1 MAITRPP
8 VPEHHPTPPNP
19 HRGEVHPSALVRR
32 TQTAAIRSAHPGSPP
47 TAATWAPW
55 APLQKEA
62 DARLK
67 TELDV
72 ALAELNARAADA
84 AQILDR
90 ATTLAD
96 QRAEALQAQAY
107 ALFKRYND
115 MADKSWADIMGPAL
129 AAYDDRISQARSRYD
144 QLLNHAESTHS
155 AMVSDAA
162 RASNLG
168 SGITGVA

>member
-1 MAITRPP
+1 MATHPP
-8 VPEHHPTPPNP
+8 VHPEHHTPPPNP
-19 HRGEVHPSALVRR
+19 HRGEVKPSALVRR

-47 TAATWAPW
+47 TAATWTPW

-67 TELDV
+67 TELDA
-72 ALAELNARAADA
+72 ALAELNARANDA

-96 QRAEALQAQAY
+96 RQSEQLQAQAY
-107 ALFKRYND
+107 ALFKRYSD
-115 MADKSWADIMGPAL
+115 MADKAWESIMGPAL
-129 AAYDDRISQARSRYD
+129 AAYDDRITQARSRYD
-144 QLLNHAESTHS
+144 QLLNQAESIHS

-162 RASNLG
+162 RASNDG
-168 SGITGVA
+168 TGMTGVA